1 MMQRFTDDAQ
11 RVLSFA
17 QEAALELG
25 HDYVGTEHV
34 LIGLTKVKNGVAAKA
49 LEELNIVTEDIFEAV
64 EEQVGRG
71 NKKAT
76 SIYMTPR
83 VKHVLEL
90 AVQVANRM
98 NHNYVGTEHILLG
111 LLSDGGGVA
120 VGILRA
126 MNIRTDDIVE
136 AIRHILGSSTNG
148 DHSGQEGANNNG
160 DLGELT
166 DFATDLNESAKQGK
180 IDPVIGRDTEIQR
193 VIQILS
199 RRTKNNPVLIGEPG
213 VGKTAIAEGLAQR
226 IVNGNVPEILRNK
239 RIISLSIS
247 SMLAGAKYRG
257 EFEERLKKAI
267 DEVQQH
273 KDMIIFIDEIHTLV
287 GAGATEGAMD
297 AANILKPAL
306 ARGEFQVIGATTLDE
321 YKKHIEKDAALE
333 RRFQPVQVGEPNE
346 EDALEILRGLRDRY
360 EAFHKA
366 KITDEALKAAVT
378 LSSRYITDRF
388 LPDKA
393 IDVVDEAAS
402 KVRMKVFSAAPDVK
416 ALEDRLNTVKKEKE
430 AAVTSQDFEKAA
442 KLRDEEQALVKE
454 IDDKKTVAKEESDQK
469 LIVTEEDI
477 ASVVAQWTGIPVTKI
492 AEEESETLL
501 HLEDELHK
509 RVIGQDDAVTAV
521 AKAVRRARAGLKDP
535 KRPIGSFLFLGPTGV
550 GKTELARALA
560 SSLFGDE
567 SAMIRLDMSEYM
579 EKHTVSRLVGAPP
592 GYVGYEE
599 GGQLTDAVRR
609 KPYSVILL
617 DEVEKA
623 HADFF
628 NILLQVLD
636 DGRLTDSQG
645 RTVDFRNTV
654 IIMTSNLGAKALHK
668 NSTELGFLAPKKAE
682 SHSNDSKRI
691 DFKEAK
697 KSVLDAVK
705 RHFRPEFLNR
715 IDEMIVFHPLTEE
728 DLTKIVTILMSD
740 VIKRLG
746 ERDLH
751 LEITPEAMKLLVK
764 EGSDFTMGARPL
776 KRAIQRLIEDPVSD
790 LILKGEA
797 IAGKTIKANAK
808 DNDIVVTI

>member
-11 RVLSFA
+11 RVLSLA

-49 LEELNIVTEDIFEAV
+49 LEELGLVTEDIFEAV
-64 EEQVGRG
+64 EEHVGRG

-90 AVQVANRM
+90 AIQVANQM

-111 LLSDGGGVA
+111 LLSDGSGVA
-120 VGILRA
+120 VAILRA
-126 MNIRTDDIVE
+126 MNIRSNDVVE
-136 AIRHILGSSTNG
+136 AIRSILGSNKGSNNG
-148 DHSGQEGANNNG
+148 GQEGINSNN
-160 DLGELT
+160 DLGELS

-226 IVNGNVPEILRNK
+226 IVTGNVPEILRNK
-239 RIISLSIS
+239 RIISLSIG

-273 KDMIIFIDEIHTLV
+273 DDMIIFIDEIHTLV

-346 EDALEILRGLRDRY
+346 EDALEILKGLRDRY

-366 KITDEALKAAVT
+366 KITDEALTAAVS

-442 KLRDEEQALVKE
+442 ELRDEEQSLLKE
-454 IDDKKTVAKEESDQK
+454 IGDKKSIAKEKSDQK

-477 ASVVAQWTGIPVTKI
+477 AAVVAQWTGIPVAKI
-492 AEEESETLL
+492 AEEESATLL
-501 HLEDELHK
+501 HLEEELHK
-509 RVIGQDDAVTAV
+509 RVVGQDEAVTAV

-654 IIMTSNLGAKALHK
+654 IIMTSNLGVKALHK
-668 NSTELGFLAPKKAE
+668 NSPELGFLAAKKSDFNVDE
-682 SHSNDSKRI
+682 NKEI
-691 DFKEAK
+691 EFKEAK
-697 KSVLDAVK
+697 KSVMDAVK

-728 DLTKIVTILMSD
+728 DLKEIVTILMSD
-740 VIKRLG
+740 VTKRLG
-746 ERDLH
+746 ERDLQ

-790 LILKGEA
+790 LILKGDAKE
-797 IAGKTIKANAK
+797 GKIINADAK
-808 DNDIVVTI
+808 DNDLVVSI